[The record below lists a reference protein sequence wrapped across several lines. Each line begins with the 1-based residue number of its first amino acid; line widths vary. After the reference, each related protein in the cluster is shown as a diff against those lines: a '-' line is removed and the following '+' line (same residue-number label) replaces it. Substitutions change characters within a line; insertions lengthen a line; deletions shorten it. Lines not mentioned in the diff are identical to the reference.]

1 MGQRHNPGIAEPAE
15 RQGPDPEGLV
25 GRRVTAPEATICV
38 SIQRRV
44 NVSVEE
50 QRVAAIGP
58 GWGSQGRRPRLQAM
72 VGNQPGRRWGEGRT
86 PSWDVAGGISAI
98 VLERRTVRS
107 KADSTHKTAHT
118 GRQMLELGQDQNTLL
133 SACSL
138 ANQQPSAFTNQI
150 TATDPRADAHKPF
163 TQVPVAPT
171 VSLLALGLGEER
183 DPEVGAGGAEPQ
195 LTPPSLPAVQHECI
209 PQAILGMDVLCQAKS
224 GMGKTAV
231 FVLATLQQLEPVT
244 GQVSVLVMCHTR
256 ELAFQIS
263 KEYERFSKYMP
274 SVKVAVFFGGL
285 SIKKDEEVLKKNC
298 PHIVV
303 GTPGRILALAR
314 NKSLNLKHIKH
325 FILDECDKML
335 EQLDMRRDVQEIFR
349 MTPHEKQ
356 VMMFSA
362 TLSKE
367 IRPVCRKFMQD
378 PMEIFVDDE
387 TKLTLHGLQQY
398 YVKLKD
404 NEKNRKL
411 FDLLD
416 VLEFNQVVIF
426 VKSVQ
431 RCIALAQL
439 LVEQNFPA
447 IAIHRGMPQEE
458 RLSRYQQ
465 FKDFQRRILVATNLF
480 GRGMDIERVNIAFNY
495 DMPEDSDTYLHR
507 VARAGRFGTKG
518 LAITFVSDENDA
530 KILNDVQDRFE
541 VNISELPDEI
551 DISSYIE
558 QTR

>member
-1 MGQRHNPGIAEPAE
+1 MTLRWSFDNGTTWWGRGLRVWEGPSGYSVLAAPPPEEEGPAPLVYLIYE
-15 RQGPDPEGLV
+15 KGRSLSTESVSLATISLAGDEGL
-25 GRRVTAPEATICV
+25 G
-38 SIQRRV
+38 
-44 NVSVEE
+44 
-50 QRVAAIGP
+50 
-58 GWGSQGRRPRLQAM
+58 
-72 VGNQPGRRWGEGRT
+72 
-86 PSWDVAGGISAI
+86 
-98 VLERRTVRS
+98 
-107 KADSTHKTAHT
+107 
-118 GRQMLELGQDQNTLL
+118 
-133 SACSL
+133 
-138 ANQQPSAFTNQI
+138 
-150 TATDPRADAHKPF
+150 
-163 TQVPVAPT
+163 
-171 VSLLALGLGEER
+171 GLGGFEH
-183 DPEVGAGGAEPQ
+183 
-195 LTPPSLPAVQHECI
+195 PSEVQHECI

-244 GQVSVLVMCHTR
+244 GQCPVRILGCPVRIWGC
-256 ELAFQIS
+256 
-263 KEYERFSKYMP
+263 P
-274 SVKVAVFFGGL
+274 GGFGVPRRGL
-285 SIKKDEEVLKKNC
+285 S
-298 PHIVV
+298 
-303 GTPGRILALAR
+303 T
-314 NKSLNLKHIKH
+314 
-325 FILDECDKML
+325 FIP
-335 EQLDMRRDVQEIFR
+335 Q
-349 MTPHEKQ
+349 
-356 VMMFSA
+356 
-362 TLSKE
+362 
-367 IRPVCRKFMQD
+367 

-507 VARAGRFGTKG
+507 VG
-518 LAITFVSDENDA
+518 LRGGGVYRDLWGSEGVNITFNHDMPEDSDTDLHRAKGAWFRFPPFAAALKAMDA
-530 KILNDVQDRFE
+530 HKRQKGRGLCRGAWFRFPPFAAALKAMDAHKRQKGRGLRGGA
-541 VNISELPDEI
+541 VAPPPALRCCHWRRGWAGPGVGGAWCAL
-551 DISSYIE
+551 
-558 QTR
+558 